1 MSAYSAVKL
10 SCGKYFD
17 IKIIS
22 KNFNFI
28 NEFLLLQG
36 F

>member
-1 MSAYSAVKL
+1 MSAYNAVKL
-10 SCGKYFD
+10 CYGKYFD

-22 KNFNFI
+22 KNFNLV
-28 NEFLLLQG
+28 NKCLLLQC